1 MPPAVQD
8 STGHSSSEEEHD
20 TAHSSGEEQH
30 GTAHSSGEEQEQGQN
45 EGHQPIHAMIQ
56 MSLCPESSTPPSA
69 RDRGYAWVVVVG
81 VFWINTLCAGY
92 IKSFG
97 ITYLLLLEHFPDAS
111 GAAAGLIIGLLMGTR
126 GLLTPLMGAMAVKI
140 GPRRSILTGTLLVT
154 LGLLLAIPKLSI
166 HYMAA
171 TLGGLVGIGICMSE
185 TPGMLLVTDYFME
198 KLSFANGIRASGN
211 PMGGI
216 LFSPMVVFL
225 NDQFGLQGTFIL
237 LAGIMMHI
245 AIFGMLMRPVEL
257 QEQILHRQHVRKTQ
271 AGPGCAE
278 KGNMKAAAVTHK
290 PFPKKALDFT
300 LLWNPQYLIYLVMV
314 LFSNLSIPQFLLY
327 LPAYGYSIGLNN
339 YQNSIISSYMSA
351 TDCIFRISC
360 GFLVQK
366 LNVKKAYIFT
376 AGSDA
381 GLDTEHGGAIPHY
394 GGRPLPWGCHLL
406 PATPRSQD
414 VQESQGIGAISGVFS
429 HHCLRAGHTL
439 PSAVLPLLPLGS
451 CMCLRDVLNVRIHL
465 VFNIHIRMHS
475 SGKLNTHICIHICD
489 KINIH
494 IHATHKEDVVD
505 TLYTL
510 QTTELAKLKK
520 INLCMFTQL
529 STKIVDTFS
538 SFPFKFTHLNMSRI
552 LYKGRRRE
560 RNLHS
565 ACVRIMYIRKSMYV
579 CMYHVIVLYKYT
591 ICSVG

>member
-376 AGSDA
+376 AGLVVG
-381 GLDTEHGGAIPHY
+381 GLA
-394 GGRPLPWGCHLL
+394 CLL
-406 PATPRSQD
+406 
-414 VQESQGIGAISGVFS
+414 V
-429 HHCLRAGHTL
+429 TL
-439 PSAVLPLLPLGS
+439 CSAMWQLL
-451 CMCLRDVLNVRIHL
+451 L
-465 VFNIHIRMHS
+465 V
-475 SGKLNTHICIHICD
+475 T
-489 KINIH
+489 
-494 IHATHKEDVVD
+494 
-505 TLYTL
+505 TLYTIGLAIFWALINTLLTNDFGPESIASSWGFFRMTQGITNFIYPSLLGLMQDLTQSMVVPFLIMGAALFLGAAIFSL
-510 QTTELAKLKK
+510 QPLVAKMCKRAK
-520 INLCMFTQL
+520 
-529 STKIVDTFS
+529 
-538 SFPFKFTHLNMSRI
+538 
-552 LYKGRRRE
+552 E
-560 RNLHS
+560 
-565 ACVRIMYIRKSMYV
+565 
-579 CMYHVIVLYKYT
+579 
-591 ICSVG
+591 